1 MANEPPLQPVQP
13 VQPMRSFKALL
24 ADTRGPL
31 LLPGAHDAL
40 SARMIEDAGF
50 AAYGIGGAAVAA
62 TQLALPD
69 IGAHSFGEYRDTVA
83 RITEGSRL
91 PVMVDGE
98 NGFGD
103 AKAVTRTVRSF
114 ERLGV
119 GGLALEDLVFP
130 PRLARPPAVISPAEI
145 NTKLAAA
152 LAARQNDGFFIIG
165 RTDAAYTVSL
175 DEALQ
180 RARAFEQLGVDAVL
194 VPGLPDLAA
203 YQRLRDAVRVPI
215 FAVVVPGSPWF
226 APSAAQLAQVGI
238 EAALYPAVL
247 LFGIT
252 HAMGA
257 ALASIRSD
265 KGAPPAGFELSS
277 LGRLLKAGDWAAIDQ
292 RFGADDLA
300 PHGR

>member
-1 MANEPPLQPVQP
+1 M
-13 VQPMRSFKALL
+13 STFKALL
-24 ADTRGPL
+24 AQRAGPL

-40 SARMIEDAGF
+40 SARMIEAAGF
-50 AAYGIGGAAVAA
+50 SAYGIGGAAVAA

-83 RITEGSRL
+83 RILEGSHL

-130 PRLARPPAVISPAEI
+130 PRLGRPPAVIPLGEMQ
-145 NTKLAAA
+145 TKLTAA
-152 LAARQNDGFFIIG
+152 LAARQDEGFYLIG
-165 RTDAAYTVSL
+165 RSDAAHAVNL
-175 DEALQ
+175 DEALR
-180 RARAFEQLGVDAVL
+180 RAQAFEAWGVDAVL
-194 VPGLPDLAA
+194 LPGLPDLQA

-226 APSAAQLAQVGI
+226 APSVDALHSVGI
-238 EAALYPAVL
+238 EAALYPAAL
-247 LFGIT
+247 LFRIT
-252 HAMGA
+252 QAMGD
-257 ALASIRSD
+257 ALDSIRQGGQ
-265 KGAPPAGFELSS
+265 GAAAPGFGPGS
-277 LGRLLKAGDWAAIDQ
+277 LARLLKTADWAAIDQ
-292 RFGADDLA
+292 RFGEGDA
-300 PHGR
+300 